1 MDRRIICLILLLTI
15 FAINTQTAT
24 AATIADWGD
33 VVNVIYS
40 LYLDAAHTT
49 PQPGNVNVDMYATTG
64 KYIYIT
70 SGSSVPT
77 DVLGL
82 YPQASA
88 AYLTK
93 FKEGIVGAELNVP
106 KSFKINKENG
116 YTTPGH
122 ELYDKDLYFVVTL
135 TQILYDASE
144 HSSSNNAATD
154 STTTRS
160 RTPLPF
166 EDFNALL
173 AISAGVVLIGGGII
187 IWNYRT
193 SKTMKFITSEKQMGS
208 SMREEVIKKD
218 KDTIKELRELTETIS
233 ATEDSASNQT
243 EVKIRR
249 RRK

>member
-1 MDRRIICLILLLTI
+1 MLDQKIIFLILLLAI
-15 FAINTQTAT
+15 FAGNTQTAI

-40 LYLDAAHTT
+40 LYLDAAHST
-49 PQPGNVNVDMYATTG
+49 PVSGNVNAELN
-64 KYIYIT
+64 YIYIT
-70 SGSSVPT
+70 SGSSVPA
-77 DVLGL
+77 DVLKL

-116 YTTPGH
+116 YTNPDDT
-122 ELYDKDLYFVVTL
+122 LYDKDLYFIVTL

-144 HSSSNNAATD
+144 HSTSNNTATES
-154 STTTRS
+154 STTRN

-187 IWNYRT
+187 FWNYRT
-193 SKTMKFITSEKQMGS
+193 SQTMKSITSGKQKGS
-208 SMREEVIKKD
+208 SIREEVIKKD

-233 ATEDSASNQT
+233 ATKDSASSQT